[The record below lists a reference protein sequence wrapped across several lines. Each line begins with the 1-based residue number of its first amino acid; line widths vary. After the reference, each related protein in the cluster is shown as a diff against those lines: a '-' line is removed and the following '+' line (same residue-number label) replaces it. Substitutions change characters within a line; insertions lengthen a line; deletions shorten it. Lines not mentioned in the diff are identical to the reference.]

1 MDYFTLKALHII
13 GFTCWFAGLFYVVR
27 LFVYHAEAAAQPPHA
42 RDVLWPQLELMQ
54 ARLWNIITVPA
65 MWVTLGAGL
74 SMLWLKGSLEPWLH
88 VKLGLLA
95 LLVITTCTADNPA
108 PTARPSSRW
117 TPRGL
122 RMFNEGATC
131 CWSPSSFSR
140 SRRTP
145 SAWSAIWTARPRRR
159 ADDWNPH
166 RRLRGDLVHDAPQA
180 TATAHSPLLTES
192 LTDRGA
198 TASMDSLVEPVRED
212 GQTTQALA
220 GRG

>member
-1 MDYFTLKALHII
+1 MPRLDLAVDYFTLKALHII

-88 VKLGLLA
+88 VKLGLLG
-95 LLVITTCTADNPA
+95 LLVIYHLYCGHIRRRQR
-108 PTARPSSRW
+108 ARSCRW

-122 RMFNEGATC
+122 RVFNEGATLLLVAIVFLAVKKDTL
-131 CWSPSSFSR
+131 SM
-140 SRRTP
+140 
-145 SAWSAIWTARPRRR
+145 WSAMGGLLALGVALMIGIRVY
-159 ADDWNPH
+159 
-166 RRLRGDLVHDAPQA
+166 RRLRGDLVHEAPA
-180 TATAHSPLLTES
+180 GDSEEPRAPVAAES
-192 LTDRGA
+192 AD
-198 TASMDSLVEPVRED
+198 
-212 GQTTQALA
+212 
-220 GRG
+220 